1 MAITGV
7 TDYTNTYATSRTNG
21 SNGVSGSTQGYLNG
35 LKEKYP
41 DVNITVADFKN
52 GKQEDAYIF
61 GSSGGNNIV
70 IASNIIEKMASDPAT
85 AAKYEKYIAEVPEA
99 AGIMK
104 DGIEAH
110 GNEMV
115 ACGTAI
121 DKDGKVTYWSVSRH
135 KPSKESQSVSYKKIL
150 QEQLEEKRAKKKE
163 EEKLKEKRLEKAE
176 SLDKLLEKIKAK
188 RAEMEMSLSEKLQE
202 DGKGVQ
208 MDLTI

>member
-7 TDYTNTYATSRTNG
+7 TDYTNTYAADRTNE
-21 SNGVSGSTQGYLNG
+21 SSGVSGNTQDYLKG
-35 LKEKYP
+35 LKAKYP

-52 GKQEDAYIF
+52 DKQMNNYML

-70 IASNIIEKMASDPAT
+70 IASNIIEQMASDPAT

-99 AGIMK
+99 ANIMK
-104 DGIEAH
+104 DGIAAH

-121 DKDGKVTYWSVSRH
+121 DKNGKVTYWSVSRH
-135 KPSKESQSVSYKKIL
+135 KPSKENQTVSYKKQI

-163 EEKLKEKRLEKAE
+163 EEALKEKRLEKAE
-176 SLDKLLEKIKAK
+176 TLEKLLEKIRNKT
-188 RAEMEMSLSEKLQE
+188 SENEPAADVKIKE
-202 DGKGVQ
+202 TGKGEQ
-208 MDLTI
+208 IDLSV

>member
-1 MAITGV
+1 MAISGV
-7 TDYTNTYATSRTNG
+7 TDYTNAYAADRAKGSSPLNG
-21 SNGVSGSTQGYLNG
+21 DSQAYLNS

-52 GKQEDAYIF
+52 GKQEDAYMF

-70 IASNIIEKMASDPAT
+70 IASNIIEQMASDPAA
-85 AAKYEKYIAEVPEA
+85 AAKYEKYIAEVPESA
-99 AGIMK
+99 KIMK

-121 DKDGKVTYWSVSRH
+121 DKNGKVTYWSISRH
-135 KPSKESQSVSYKKIL
+135 KPSKESQSVSYKKTL

-163 EEKLKEKRLEKAE
+163 EEALKEKKLAKAE
-176 SLDKLLEKIKAK
+176 SVEKLMEQIKAGTSQPAK
-188 RAEMEMSLSEKLQE
+188 VQE
-202 DGKGVQ
+202 EGKGARL
-208 MDLTI
+208 DLTI

>member
-7 TDYTNTYATSRTNG
+7 TDYTNTYATDRTKE
-21 SNGVSGSTQGYLNG
+21 SNGISGNTQDYLKG

-52 GKQEDAYIF
+52 GKQEDNYML

-70 IASNIIEKMASDPAT
+70 IASNIIEQMASDPAT

-99 AGIMK
+99 ANIMK
-104 DGIEAH
+104 DGIAAH

-121 DKDGKVTYWSVSRH
+121 DKNGKVTYWSVSRH
-135 KPSKESQSVSYKKIL
+135 KPSKENQTVSYKKQI
-150 QEQLEEKRAKKKE
+150 QEQLDEKRAKKKE
-163 EEKLKEKRLEKAE
+163 EEALKEKRLEKAE
-176 SLDKLLEKIKAK
+176 TLEKLLEKIRNKTT
-188 RAEMEMSLSEKLQE
+188 EKE
-202 DGKGVQ
+202 PIADKKIKETGKGEQ
-208 MDLTI
+208 IDLSV

>member
-7 TDYTNTYATSRTNG
+7 TDYTNTYAADRANG
-21 SNGVSGSTQGYLNG
+21 SNGVSGSTQDYLKG

-52 GKQEDAYIF
+52 GKQEDNYML

-70 IASNIIEKMASDPAT
+70 IASNIIEQMASDPAT

-99 AGIMK
+99 ANIMK
-104 DGIEAH
+104 DGIAAH

-135 KPSKESQSVSYKKIL
+135 KPSKENQTVSYKKQI

-163 EEKLKEKRLEKAE
+163 EEALKEKRLEKAE
-176 SLDKLLEKIKAK
+176 TLEKLLEKIKNK
-188 RAEMEMSLSEKLQE
+188 TSENEPVADKKIKE
-202 DGKGVQ
+202 TGKGEQ
-208 MDLTI
+208 IDLSV

>member
-1 MAITGV
+1 MAISGV
-7 TDYTNTYATSRTNG
+7 TDYTNAYAADRANG
-21 SNGVSGSTQGYLNG
+21 SSTLNGDSQAYLNS

-52 GKQEDAYIF
+52 GKQEDAYMF

-70 IASNIIEKMASDPAT
+70 IASNIIEQMASDPAA
-85 AAKYEKYIAEVPEA
+85 AAKYEKYIAEVPESA
-99 AGIMK
+99 KIMK

-121 DKDGKVTYWSVSRH
+121 DKNGKVTYWSISRH
-135 KPSKESQSVSYKKIL
+135 KPSKESQSVSYKKTL

-163 EEKLKEKRLEKAE
+163 EEALKEKKLAKAE
-176 SLDKLLEKIKAK
+176 SVEKLMEQIKAGTSQPAK
-188 RAEMEMSLSEKLQE
+188 VQE
-202 DGKGVQ
+202 EGKGAQ
-208 MDLTI
+208 LDLTI

>member
-1 MAITGV
+1 MAISGV
-7 TDYTNTYATSRTNG
+7 TDYTNAYAADRANG
-21 SNGVSGSTQGYLNG
+21 SSTLNGDSQAYLNS

-52 GKQEDAYIF
+52 GKQEDAYMF

-70 IASNIIEKMASDPAT
+70 IASNIIEQMASDPAA
-85 AAKYEKYIAEVPEA
+85 AAKYEKYIAEVPESA
-99 AGIMK
+99 KIMK

-121 DKDGKVTYWSVSRH
+121 DKNGKVTYWSISRH
-135 KPSKESQSVSYKKIL
+135 KPSKESQSVSYKKTL

-163 EEKLKEKRLEKAE
+163 EEALKEKKLAKAE
-176 SLDKLLEKIKAK
+176 SVEKLMEQIKAGTSQAVK
-188 RAEMEMSLSEKLQE
+188 VQE
-202 DGKGVQ
+202 EGKGARL
-208 MDLTI
+208 DLTI